1 MFMNSLCSHG
11 TDLAPSVS
19 RLQFVALPLLLPR
32 AKTLGQ
38 THRAWSRGWLAFA
51 TAPGTAICAH
61 RAIAIA
67 SPGTSNAYAGPLVI
81 LNARIYPLAIWTDLS
96 YFPRHHR
103 ASWAQNYGGAYY
115 AAEFGLVW
123 RPWSRYLESA
133 APENPG
139 GELRSY
145 ALHLGDLARIPSP
158 SSNIPG
164 PPRDFL

>member
-1 MFMNSLCSHG
+1 MCMNSLCSHG

-103 ASWAQNYGGAYY
+103 ASCGSLPPTSVLQAGLSSTERRATCSQAVLTVPRRVLSSTGRSRQARWGG
-115 AAEFGLVW
+115 
-123 RPWSRYLESA
+123 R
-133 APENPG
+133 
-139 GELRSY
+139 LRT
-145 ALHLGDLARIPSP
+145 ITMCP
-158 SSNIPG
+158 
-164 PPRDFL
+164 